1 MAERRFV
8 LVPLASIGPDRIIKG
23 TGKTVR
29 MLLRELP
36 ERAGEVRFVQHDW

>member
-8 LVPLASIGPDRIIKG
+8 LLPLSTIRPDLIIKG

-36 ERAGEVRFVQHDW
+36 AQDGQVRFVQQDW